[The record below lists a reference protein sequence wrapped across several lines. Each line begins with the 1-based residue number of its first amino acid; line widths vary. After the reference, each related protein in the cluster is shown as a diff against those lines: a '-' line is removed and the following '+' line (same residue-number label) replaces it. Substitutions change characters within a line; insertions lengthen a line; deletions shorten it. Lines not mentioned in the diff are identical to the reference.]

1 VPETVLAAKVISIT
15 CYTLNGPL
23 FCATLVF
30 ASVTG
35 SPCNVSFVVTFK
47 TTLET
52 SAVATVIGH
61 HLLQVMDSELQLSLA
76 VSQLLDLPQI
86 HTIGMLL
93 YKFQKLCLL
102 LLLNYRQHLHLK
114 VHWCY
119 ITISCCN
126 EYPFKVSF
134 DVTFCTVTGVVADA
148 IVVGP
153 SFTAS
158 IGFKTT
164 TM

>member
-1 VPETVLAAKVISIT
+1 
-15 CYTLNGPL
+15 
-23 FCATLVF
+23 
-30 ASVTG
+30 
-35 SPCNVSFVVTFK
+35 
-47 TTLET
+47 
-52 SAVATVIGH
+52 
-61 HLLQVMDSELQLSLA
+61 
-76 VSQLLDLPQI
+76 
-86 HTIGMLL
+86 MLL
-93 YKFQKLCLL
+93 YVPEAVFAATIKLPSTST
-102 LLLNYRQHLHLK
+102 LK
-114 VHWCY
+114 AVRWCY

-164 TM
+164 TSSIITICWAYIQSC